1 MFPPLRRLPP
11 TPRLGRDKTT
21 RQVMFD
27 VNDGVPV
34 RQPTLIKT
42 ELFADRLCKRVLDLS
57 VPRYRRNSPV
67 HWIRV
72 KIVICTVAFEVA
84 AAFSEAPHQLIRS
97 SPNSLPLPSRL
108 CRLCRSPRSLHSRR
122 FTARS
127 PFHVFRSEQMC
138 FQRRRRRSSDMRLG
152 SSPEVPLVSLPG
164 SLLRASL

>member
-72 KIVICTVAFEVA
+72 KIVICTVAFQVA
-84 AAFSEAPHQLIRS
+84 APFSEAPHQL
-97 SPNSLPLPSRL
+97 P
-108 CRLCRSPRSLHSRR
+108 
-122 FTARS
+122 
-127 PFHVFRSEQMC
+127 PFHSEIAISCLSLGTNVFSEA
-138 FQRRRRRSSDMRLG
+138 SSTIK
-152 SSPEVPLVSLPG
+152 
-164 SLLRASL
+164 